1 MPDGFPMAFK
11 LVQDKS
17 DSNDYPDSYYH
28 ASCNRSIELTALD
41 GSRRADV
48 CIIGGGYTGLS
59 SALHLAER
67 GYDVVLLEARKPGW
81 GASGRNGGQ
90 LSSGQRKDQDELS
103 KMVGADAARELW
115 ELAEAAKDLA
125 KNLIRKH
132 RIDCDL
138 KPGIA
143 HPNHKPGY
151 DPHSRAYVDF
161 LRHTYDYDQVEYLE
175 RDAMAELVGS
185 DSYYGGSLDMGAA
198 HLHPLNYALG
208 LTDAALAAGARL
220 FESTV
225 VEGYQEG
232 SPNRIM
238 TNHGTVE
245 ADSIVLACNG
255 YLGKL
260 EQRVSGKIM
269 PINNFIVATEPL
281 SETQLETINPRDVA
295 FSDSRFVVNYYRLS
309 ADKRMLFGGGEN
321 YRQNFPAD
329 IASFVRKPMLQVYPQ
344 LADTRIDY
352 AWGGTLAVTL
362 NRMPHFGRLG
372 RHNTYFAQGYS
383 GQGVAMA
390 TLAGKLIAD
399 AIAGE
404 AESFDLFGTLP
415 TRAFPGGDLLRWP
428 GLVLGMS
435 YYALRDRF

>member
-1 MPDGFPMAFK
+1 MAFK
-11 LVQDKS
+11 LVQDRS
-17 DSNDYPDSYYH
+17 DSEEYPNSYYH
-28 ASCNRSIELTALD
+28 ASCNRSVDLTPLD

-90 LSSGQRKDQDELS
+90 LCSGQRKDQVELS
-103 KMVGADAARELW
+103 KMVGSNAARELW
-115 ELAEAAKDLA
+115 MLGEAAKDLA
-125 KNLIRKH
+125 KSLIAKH
-132 RIDCDL
+132 QIDCDL

-143 HPNHKPGY
+143 HADHKPGY
-151 DPHSRAYVDF
+151 AGDSRNYVDF
-161 LRHTYDYDQVEYLE
+161 LQQQYDYQQIEYLE

-185 DSYYGGSLDMGAA
+185 ETYYGGSLDMGAA

-208 LTDAALAAGARL
+208 LADAAIAAGARL
-220 FESTV
+220 YESTV
-225 VEGYQEG
+225 VESFQEG
-232 SPNRIM
+232 KPNRIV
-238 TNHGTVE
+238 TNRGIVE

-260 EQRVSGKIM
+260 EKRVSGKIM
-269 PINNFIVATEPL
+269 PINNFVVATEPL
-281 SETQLETINPRDVA
+281 SDEQLKVICPRDVA
-295 FSDSRFVVNYYRLS
+295 ISDSRFVVNYYRLS

-321 YRQNFPAD
+321 YSQNFPAD

-372 RHNTYFAQGYS
+372 QHNTYFAQGYS

-390 TLAGKLIAD
+390 TLAGKIISD

-404 AESFDLFGTLP
+404 AESFDLFGRIP
-415 TRAFPGGDLLRWP
+415 TRQFPGGDLLRWP

-435 YYALRDRF
+435 YYALRDRL

>member
-1 MPDGFPMAFK
+1 MAFK
-11 LVQDKS
+11 LAQDKS
-17 DSNDYPDSYYH
+17 DSENYPNSYYH
-28 ASCNRSIELTALD
+28 ASQNRKLSLTPLD
-41 GSRRADV
+41 GSRRCDV

-90 LSSGQRKDQDELS
+90 LCSGQRKDQIELTA
-103 KMVGADAARELW
+103 MAGADAARRLW

-125 KNLIRKH
+125 KQLIAKH
-132 RIDCDL
+132 GIDCDL

-151 DPHSRAYVDF
+151 DRGSREYADF
-161 LRHTYDYDQVEYLE
+161 LQRQYDYEQISFLE
-175 RDAMAELVGS
+175 RDEMAELVGS
-185 DSYYGGSLDMGAA
+185 GSYYGGTLDMGAA

-208 LTDAALAAGARL
+208 LADAAIAAGARL
-220 FESTV
+220 YESTV
-225 VEGYQEG
+225 VESYRED
-232 SPNRIM
+232 SPNRVQ
-238 TNHGTVE
+238 TNRGSVE
-245 ADSIVLACNG
+245 ADHIILACNG

-260 EQRVSGKIM
+260 ERRVSGKIM
-269 PINNFIVATEPL
+269 PINNFVVATEPL
-281 SETQLETINPRDVA
+281 SEDQLRAINPRDVA
-295 FSDSRFVVNYYRLS
+295 IADSRFVVNYYRLS

-321 YRQNFPAD
+321 YRQNFPGD
-329 IASFVRKPMLQVYPQ
+329 IAGFVRKPMLQVYPQ

-372 RHNTYFAQGYS
+372 KHGTYFAQGYS

-390 TLAGKLIAD
+390 TLAGRLLAD

-404 AESFDLFGTLP
+404 AESFDLFGAIP
-415 TRAFPGGDLLRWP
+415 TRDFPGGDLLRWP

>member
-1 MPDGFPMAFK
+1 MSFK

-17 DSNDYPDSYYH
+17 DSGDYPDSYYH
-28 ASCNRSIELTALD
+28 ASCNRSLDLTPLD

-90 LSSGQRKDQDELS
+90 LCSGQRKDQDTLS
-103 KMVGADAARELW
+103 EMVGADAARKLW
-115 ELAEAAKDLA
+115 ELAEDAKSLA
-125 KNLIRKH
+125 KSLIANH
-132 RIDCDL
+132 GIDCDL

-143 HPNHKPGY
+143 HPNHKPAY
-151 DPHSRAYVDF
+151 DAASRAYVDF
-161 LRHTYDYDQVEYLE
+161 LREQYDYQQIEYLE

-185 DSYYGGSLDMGAA
+185 DSYYGGTLDMGAA

-208 LTDAALAAGARL
+208 IADAALAAGARL
-220 FESTV
+220 YESTV

-232 SPNRIM
+232 SPNRVL
-238 TNHGTVE
+238 TNRGVVE

-260 EQRVSGKIM
+260 EKRVSGKIM

-281 SETQLETINPRDVA
+281 STEQLQTINPRDVA
-295 FSDSRFVVNYYRLS
+295 IADSRFVVNYYRLS
-309 ADKRMLFGGGEN
+309 ADKRLLFGGGEN
-321 YRQNFPAD
+321 YRQNFPGD
-329 IASFVRKPMLQVYPQ
+329 IASFVRKPMLQIYPQ

-404 AESFDLFGTLP
+404 AESFDLFGTIP
-415 TRAFPGGDLLRWP
+415 TREFPGGDLLRWP

-435 YYALRDRF
+435 YYALRDRL

>member
-1 MPDGFPMAFK
+1 MTFK

-17 DSNDYPDSYYH
+17 DSDDYPSSYYH
-28 ASCNRSIELTALD
+28 ASCNRAVELTPLD

-90 LSSGQRKDQDELS
+90 LCSGQRKDQLELNE
-103 KMVGADAARELW
+103 MVGADAARELW

-125 KNLIRKH
+125 KSLIAKH
-132 RIDCDL
+132 HIECDL

-143 HPNHKPGY
+143 HANHKPGY
-151 DPHSRAYVDF
+151 APESREYVDF
-161 LRHTYDYDQVEYLE
+161 LRRRYDYDQIEYLE
-175 RDAMAELVGS
+175 RDTMAELVGS
-185 DSYYGGSLDMGAA
+185 ESYYGGSLDMGAA

-208 LTDAALAAGARL
+208 LADAAIAAGARL
-220 FESTV
+220 YESTV

-232 SPNRIM
+232 TPNRVM
-238 TNHGTVE
+238 TNHGIVE

-269 PINNFIVATEPL
+269 PINNFVVATEPL
-281 SETQLETINPRDVA
+281 SEAQLETINPRDVA
-295 FSDSRFVVNYYRLS
+295 IADSRFVVNYYRLS

-321 YRQNFPAD
+321 YRQNFPTD
-329 IASFVRKPMLQVYPQ
+329 IANFVRKPMLQVYPQ

-372 RHNTYFAQGYS
+372 QHNGQHNTYFAQGYS

-390 TLAGKLIAD
+390 TLAGKLISD

-404 AESFDLFGTLP
+404 AESFDLFGSIP
-415 TRAFPGGDLLRWP
+415 TREFPGGDLLRWP

-435 YYALRDRF
+435 YYALRDRL

>member
-1 MPDGFPMAFK
+1 MTFK
-11 LVQDKS
+11 LVQDRS
-17 DSNDYPDSYYH
+17 DSGDYPNSYYH
-28 ASCNRSIELTALD
+28 ASQNRSVELSSLD

-48 CIIGGGYTGLS
+48 CIIGAGYTGLS
-59 SALHLAER
+59 SALHLAQR

-90 LSSGQRKDQDELS
+90 LCSGQRKDQQELTA
-103 KMVGADAARELW
+103 MVGTDTARQFW
-115 ELAEAAKDLA
+115 DVAEAAKNLA
-125 KNLIRKH
+125 RQLIAEH
-132 RIDCDL
+132 GIDCDL

-143 HPNHKPGY
+143 HPNHKPAYARGTK
-151 DPHSRAYVDF
+151 AYVDF
-161 LRHTYDYDQVEYLE
+161 LRRQYDYQQIEYLE

-185 DSYYGGSLDMGAA
+185 DSYFGGSLDMGAG

-208 LTDAALAAGARL
+208 LTDAALSAGARIYQ
-220 FESTV
+220 STI
-225 VEGYQEG
+225 VEGFEEG

-238 TNHGTVE
+238 TKQGVVE
-245 ADSIVLACNG
+245 ADSVVLACNG

-260 EQRVSGKIM
+260 EPRVAGKIM
-269 PINNFIVATEPL
+269 PINNFVLATEPL
-281 SETQLETINPRDVA
+281 TEAQLKVINPRDVA
-295 FSDSRFVVNYYRLS
+295 IADSRFVVNYYRLS

-344 LADTRIDY
+344 LEGSRIDY

-372 RHNTYFAQGYS
+372 NNNTYYAQGYS

-390 TLAGKLIAD
+390 TLAGKLIAE

-404 AESFDLFGTLP
+404 AENFDLFGKIP
-415 TRAFPGGDLLRWP
+415 TRNFPGGDLLRWP
-428 GLVLGMS
+428 GMVLGMS
-435 YYALRDRF
+435 YYALRDRL

>member
-1 MPDGFPMAFK
+1 MAFK

-17 DSNDYPDSYYH
+17 DSDDYPNSYYH
-28 ASCNRSIELTALD
+28 ASCNRSVELTPLD

-90 LSSGQRKDQDELS
+90 LCSGQRKDQVELS

-115 ELAEAAKDLA
+115 ILAEAAKDLA
-125 KNLIRKH
+125 KDLITRH
-132 RIDCDL
+132 QIDCDL

-143 HPNHKPGY
+143 HADHKPGY
-151 DPHSRAYVDF
+151 AGESREYVDF
-161 LRHTYDYDQVEYLE
+161 LREQYDYQQIEYLE

-185 DSYYGGSLDMGAA
+185 DTYHGGSLDMGAA

-208 LTDAALAAGARL
+208 LADAALAAGARL
-220 FESTV
+220 YESTV
-225 VEGYQEG
+225 VESYQEG
-232 SPNRIM
+232 KPNRIV
-238 TNHGTVE
+238 TNRGIVE

-269 PINNFIVATEPL
+269 PINNFVIATEPL
-281 SETQLETINPRDVA
+281 SDEQLNVICPRDVA
-295 FSDSRFVVNYYRLS
+295 IADSRFVVNYYRLS

-321 YRQNFPAD
+321 YRQNFPSD

-390 TLAGKLIAD
+390 TLAGKMISD

-404 AESFDLFGTLP
+404 AESFDLFGRIP
-415 TRAFPGGDLLRWP
+415 TREFPGGDLLRWP

>member
-1 MPDGFPMAFK
+1 MSFE

-17 DSNDYPDSYYH
+17 DSSDYPDSYYR
-28 ASCNRSIELTALD
+28 ASCNRPLDLGPLD

-90 LSSGQRKDQDELS
+90 LCSGQRKEQDTLS
-103 KMVGADAARELW
+103 EMVGADAARKLW
-115 ELAEAAKDLA
+115 ELAEDAKALA
-125 KNLIRKH
+125 KSLIASH
-132 RIDCDL
+132 AIDCDL

-143 HPNHKPGY
+143 HPNHKSVY
-151 DPHSRAYVDF
+151 DADSRAYVDL
-161 LRHTYDYDQVEYLE
+161 LREQYDYQQIEYLE
-175 RDAMAELVGS
+175 RDAMAALVGS
-185 DSYYGGSLDMGAA
+185 DSYYGGTLDMGAA

-208 LTDAALAAGARL
+208 IADAALAAGARL
-220 FESTV
+220 YESTV

-232 SPNRIM
+232 SPNRVL
-238 TNHGTVE
+238 TNRGVVE

-260 EQRVSGKIM
+260 EKRVSGKIM

-281 SETQLETINPRDVA
+281 SPGQLKTINPRDVA
-295 FSDSRFVVNYYRLS
+295 IADSRFVVNYYRLS

-329 IASFVRKPMLQVYPQ
+329 IASFVRRPMLQVYPQ

-372 RHNTYFAQGYS
+372 RHGTYFAQGYS

-404 AESFDLFGTLP
+404 AEGFDLFGTIP
-415 TRAFPGGDLLRWP
+415 TREFPGGDLLRWP

-435 YYALRDRF
+435 YYALRDRL

>member
-1 MPDGFPMAFK
+1 MTFK
-11 LVQDKS
+11 LVQDRS
-17 DSNDYPDSYYH
+17 DTEDYPSSYYH
-28 ASCNRSIELTALD
+28 ASQNRVLELSPLD

-48 CIIGGGYTGLS
+48 CVVGGGYTGLS
-59 SALHLAER
+59 SALHLAQR
-67 GYDVVLLEARKPGW
+67 GYDVVLLEARQPGW

-90 LSSGQRKDQDELS
+90 LCSGQRKDQVTLT
-103 KMVGADAARELW
+103 KMVGADAARQFW
-115 ELAEAAKDLA
+115 ELAEAAKNLA
-125 KNLIRKH
+125 KKLIADH

-151 DPHSRAYVDF
+151 AKDSEAYVDF
-161 LRHTYDYDQVEYLE
+161 LRREYDYDQIEYLD
-175 RDAMAELVGS
+175 RDTMAGLVGS
-185 DSYYGGSLDMGAA
+185 DSYYGGSLDMGAG

-208 LTDAALAAGARL
+208 LADAALAAGARL
-220 FESTV
+220 YRSTIVESC
-225 VEGYQEG
+225 QEG
-232 SPNRIM
+232 SPNRVM
-238 TNHGTVE
+238 TNHGVVE

-260 EQRVSGKIM
+260 EQRLSGKIM
-269 PINNFIVATEPL
+269 PINNFIIATEPL
-281 SETQLETINPRDVA
+281 SESLLKRINPRDVA
-295 FSDSRFVVNYYRLS
+295 IADSRFVVNYYRLS

-329 IASFVRKPMLQVYPQ
+329 IASFVRKPMLEIYPE
-344 LADTRIDY
+344 LADLCIDY

-372 RHNTYFAQGYS
+372 QHNVYYAQGYS

-390 TLAGKLIAD
+390 TLAGQLIAN

-404 AESFDLFGTLP
+404 SESFDLFGKIP
-415 TRAFPGGDLLRWP
+415 TRTFPGGDWLRWP

>member
-1 MPDGFPMAFK
+1 MAFK

-17 DSNDYPDSYYH
+17 DSDDYPDSYYH
-28 ASCNRSIELTALD
+28 ASCNRNLQLD
-41 GSRRADV
+41 TLEGSERADV

-90 LSSGQRKDQDELS
+90 LCSGQRKDQITLTE
-103 KMVGADAARELW
+103 MVGADAARQLW

-125 KNLIRKH
+125 KALIERH
-132 RIDCDL
+132 GIECDL

-143 HPNHKPGY
+143 HPDHKPGY
-151 DPHSRAYVDF
+151 AADTRAYVDF
-161 LRHTYDYDQVEYLE
+161 LRREYDYDQIEYLE
-175 RDAMAELVGS
+175 QDAMAELVGS
-185 DSYYGGSLDMGAA
+185 DCYYGGSLDMGAG

-208 LTDAALAAGARL
+208 LADAAQAAGAKL
-220 FESTV
+220 YQHSV
-225 VEGYQEG
+225 VEGYREG
-232 SPNRIM
+232 SPNRIS
-238 TNHGTVE
+238 TNRGEVV

-260 EQRVSGKIM
+260 EPRVAGKIM

-281 SETQLETINPRDVA
+281 SAAELEVINPRDVA
-295 FSDSRFVVNYYRLS
+295 IADSRFVVNYYRLS

-329 IASFVRKPMLQVYPQ
+329 IASFVRKPMAQVYPQ
-344 LADTRIDY
+344 LAGKRIDY

-404 AESFDLFGTLP
+404 AESFDLFGSIP
-415 TRAFPGGDLLRWP
+415 TRSFPGGDLLRWP

-435 YYALRDRF
+435 YYALRDRW

>member
-1 MPDGFPMAFK
+1 MSFK

-17 DSNDYPDSYYH
+17 DSGDYPDSYYH
-28 ASCNRSIELTALD
+28 ASCNRSLDLTPLD

-90 LSSGQRKDQDELS
+90 LCSGQRKDQDTLS
-103 KMVGADAARELW
+103 EMVGADAARKLW
-115 ELAEAAKDLA
+115 ELAEDAKSLA
-125 KNLIRKH
+125 KSLIANH
-132 RIDCDL
+132 GIDCDL

-143 HPNHKPGY
+143 HPNHKPAY
-151 DPHSRAYVDF
+151 DAESRAYVDF
-161 LRHTYDYDQVEYLE
+161 LRDQYDYQQIEYLE

-185 DSYYGGSLDMGAA
+185 DSYYGGTLDMGAA

-208 LTDAALAAGARL
+208 IADAALAAGARL
-220 FESTV
+220 YESTV

-232 SPNRIM
+232 SPNRVL
-238 TNHGTVE
+238 TNRGVVE

-260 EQRVSGKIM
+260 EKRVSGKIM

-281 SETQLETINPRDVA
+281 PTEQLRTINPRDVA
-295 FSDSRFVVNYYRLS
+295 IADSRFVVNYYRLS
-309 ADKRMLFGGGEN
+309 ADKRLLFGGGEN
-321 YRQNFPAD
+321 YRQNFPGD

-404 AESFDLFGTLP
+404 AENFDLFGTIP
-415 TRAFPGGDLLRWP
+415 TREFPGGDLLRWP

-435 YYALRDRF
+435 YYALRDRL

>member
-1 MPDGFPMAFK
+1 MAFK
-11 LVQDKS
+11 LVQDRS
-17 DSNDYPDSYYH
+17 DTADYPNSYYQ
-28 ASCNRSIELTALD
+28 ASQNRVLELTPLD

-48 CIIGGGYTGLS
+48 CVVGGGYTGLS

-67 GYDVVLLEARKPGW
+67 GYDVVLLEARQPGW

-90 LSSGQRKDQDELS
+90 LCSGQRKDQITLT
-103 KMVGADAARELW
+103 KMVGADAARQFW

-125 KNLIRKH
+125 KKIIADH

-143 HPNHKPGY
+143 HPDHRSGY
-151 DPHSRAYVDF
+151 AKESEAYVDF
-161 LRHTYDYDQVEYLE
+161 LRRQYDYDQVEYLE

-185 DSYYGGSLDMGAA
+185 DSYYGGSLDMGAG

-208 LTDAALAAGARL
+208 LADAALAAGAKLYRSTIV
-220 FESTV
+220 ES
-225 VEGYQEG
+225 YQEG

-238 TNHGTVE
+238 TNHGVVE

-260 EQRVSGKIM
+260 EQRLAGRIM
-269 PINNFIVATEPL
+269 PINNFVIATEPL
-281 SETQLETINPRDVA
+281 GESLLKRINPRDVA
-295 FSDSRFVVNYYRLS
+295 IADSRFVVNYYRLS

-329 IASFVRKPMLQVYPQ
+329 IANFVRKPMLEIYPE
-344 LADTRIDY
+344 LVDCRIDY
-352 AWGGTLAVTL
+352 AWGGALAVTL

-372 RHNTYFAQGYS
+372 QHNIYYAQGYS

-390 TLAGKLIAD
+390 TLAGQLIAD

-404 AESFDLFGTLP
+404 AESFDLFGTIP